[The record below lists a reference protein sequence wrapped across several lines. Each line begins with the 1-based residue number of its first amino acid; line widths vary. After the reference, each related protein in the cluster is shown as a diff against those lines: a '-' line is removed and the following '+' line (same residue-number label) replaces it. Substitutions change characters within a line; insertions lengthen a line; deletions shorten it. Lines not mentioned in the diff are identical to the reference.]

1 MRCADILHVIEE
13 HYPLSYALDW
23 DNCGLQTGRFDK
35 DVQTIYIA
43 LDAGDAVI
51 ADAVINHADS
61 RSGFYRQKDN
71 RADSEGDVLLC
82 HAYQL

>member
-35 DVQTIYIA
+35 DVLT
-43 LDAGDAVI
+43 LHWMPVM
-51 ADAVINHADS
+51 
-61 RSGFYRQKDN
+61 R
-71 RADSEGDVLLC
+71 
-82 HAYQL
+82 

>member
-43 LDAGDAVI
+43 LDAGDE
-51 ADAVINHADS
+51 S
-61 RSGFYRQKDN
+61 CRSSDYP
-71 RADSEGDVLLC
+71 SSTPV
-82 HAYQL
+82 

>member
-51 ADAVINHADS
+51 ADASTPV
-61 RSGFYRQKDN
+61 
-71 RADSEGDVLLC
+71 
-82 HAYQL
+82 